1 MNKFTIELTSFL
13 EMEFDLGFDPLQIE
27 HIVNL
32 ALASSASRL
41 AVCLAAYLCI
51 DGFDWLATMAG
62 VSGEIANGTW
72 DGALLLVTAYLLRHG
87 FMYWQVCFGSGCSFW
102 FVVLRLCVFD

>member
-13 EMEFDLGFDPLQIE
+13 EMEFDIGFDPFQIE

-41 AVCLAAYLCI
+41 TPVAADAGSCAECPTCGQPTGWI
-51 DGFDWLATMAG
+51 DAP
-62 VSGEIANGTW
+62 
-72 DGALLLVTAYLLRHG
+72 R
-87 FMYWQVCFGSGCSFW
+87 
-102 FVVLRLCVFD
+102 R